1 MIVSHRMTSVN
12 PTNKLSCLSTLTHL
26 SKTTF
31 IPVWIASVFVN
42 LDDAQW
48 KQEGE
53 ENRYKTN
60 STNSEKEEDD
70 IHLRYPNLFIILVAE
85 VTTAAV
91 TLSGPIEL
99 IYLTNVEPGH
109 KLLPNL
115 RPQAITKHHS
125 YAVLFLMFGH
135 RCCVQVASNLPNVLC
150 TLKQKR
156 RFNLLATA
164 AF

>member
-1 MIVSHRMTSVN
+1 MIVPYRMTSVN

-26 SKTTF
+26 RKTAF
-31 IPVWIASVFVN
+31 IPVWVASVFVD

-53 ENRYKTN
+53 EDRYKTD
-60 STNSEKEEDD
+60 STNSEEEDD
-70 IHLRYPNLFIILVAE
+70 EVNLEKLFIILVAE

-99 IYLTNVEPGH
+99 IYLTNVEPRH

-115 RPQAITKHHS
+115 RSQAITKHHS
-125 YAVLFLMFGH
+125 YTVLFLMFGH
-135 RCCVQVASNLPNVLC
+135 RCCIQVASNLPNILC

-156 RFNLLATA
+156 RFKERKFLK
-164 AF
+164 